1 MSRMDKFPEIK
12 GFYVIIDDASI
23 RTSNK
28 VQSMIEKKKEIWM
41 YSPSS
46 LFP

>member
-1 MSRMDKFPEIK
+1 MDKFPEMK

-28 VQSMIEKKKEIWM
+28 VQSMIEKKGNMDVFTVLLI
-41 YSPSS
+41 P
-46 LFP
+46 LN

>member
-1 MSRMDKFPEIK
+1 MSRMDKFPEMK

-28 VQSMIEKKKEIWM
+28 VQSMIEKKEIWM